1 MKAKKMSIKRTLLRM
16 KKHATSQ
23 EEVHILNM
31 WLSEIKNWEKEAKAN
46 A

>member
-1 MKAKKMSIKRTLLRM
+1 MKEKKLSIKRTLLRM
-16 KKHATSQ
+16 KKRATSQ

-31 WLSEIKNWEKEAKAN
+31 WLSEIKKWEREVKAN